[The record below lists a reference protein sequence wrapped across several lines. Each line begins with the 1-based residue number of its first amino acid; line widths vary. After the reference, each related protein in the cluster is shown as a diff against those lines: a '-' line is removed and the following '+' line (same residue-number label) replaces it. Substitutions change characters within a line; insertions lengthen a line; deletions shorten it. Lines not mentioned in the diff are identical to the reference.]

1 MDTMAISKSSLKG
14 MGLGLAADALDGG
27 DVGPVAGSKQ
37 DRARGNH
44 SMKELLLCWIPRGQD
59 DIAGSGVTIGTIV
72 LGSLQPWEKENMEP
86 RIPDQMLKHQSLT
99 GNISYEGDERV
110 AKERPGGIHKFTF
123 FRRFT
128 IQFQKSLL

>member
-1 MDTMAISKSSLKG
+1 MR
-14 MGLGLAADALDGG
+14 LGLAADALDGG

-72 LGSLQPWEKENMEP
+72 LGSLQP
-86 RIPDQMLKHQSLT
+86 

-110 AKERPGGIHKFTF
+110 AKGRPGGIHKFTINEDG
-123 FRRFT
+123 R
-128 IQFQKSLL
+128 